1 MRVTNAY
8 LARAY
13 AEFNRKYFRNRLPHD
28 MVVRFAAD
36 EGCGTTYFQYGRPL
50 YIILNKRLAWHNM
63 LADMTLLHE
72 MVHVE
77 LDKFRASC
85 GRCGHRFNRRM
96 KKLAQ
101 TGAFNGLW

>member
-8 LARAY
+8 LAWAY

-36 EGCGTTYFQYGRPL
+36 EGCGTTYVQYGRPL

-77 LDKFRASC
+77 HPEWR
-85 GRCGHRFNRRM
+85 GHGPRFHKRM
-96 KKLAQ
+96 LQLAKA
-101 TGAFNGLW
+101 GAFKSCW